1 MGKLVVVVLLLAGGY
16 FMWDRVHDKR
26 ALDACWRAGDQA
38 GFNGALARGSY
49 EGSEKASGGGMRAI
63 VFNPKDWD
71 GASDTGASKAYLCAV
86 DTSNKVLKITP
97 FVGGA
102 ANIQLPDK

>member
-1 MGKLVVVVLLLAGGY
+1 MGKLVVVVLLLVGGY
-16 FMWDRVHDKR
+16 FAWDRIHDKR
-26 ALDACWRAGDQA
+26 ALDACWHAGDQA
-38 GFNGALARGSY
+38 GFNGALARASY

-63 VFNPKDWD
+63 VFNPKHVGD
-71 GASDTGASKAYLCAV
+71 ASVGKAYLCAV
-86 DTSNKVLKITP
+86 DASNKVVEITP